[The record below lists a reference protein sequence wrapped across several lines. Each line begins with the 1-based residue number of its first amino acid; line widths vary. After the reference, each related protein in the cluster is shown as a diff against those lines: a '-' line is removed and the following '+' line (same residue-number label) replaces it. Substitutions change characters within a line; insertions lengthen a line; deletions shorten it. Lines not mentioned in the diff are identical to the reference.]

1 MSSRPIS
8 STRTEGACVTDLSPL
23 TALGT
28 PVAETVTFGALTLR
42 ENATVALASVSLRRG
57 AATPA
62 PFGLVLPAPR
72 GWVRGDGV
80 GAFWTGPG
88 QWMIEGEGRAA
99 EDFAAALVAHCPGC
113 SVTEQTDGFV
123 VFEMVSSAGPAP
135 IDRLLERLV
144 NIDTGAFGPGSA
156 TRTGFEHMSIF
167 VIRRAA
173 ERVAVLG
180 LRSAAGSI
188 WHGLTGAAERMEGT
202 LA

>member
-1 MSSRPIS
+1 M
-8 STRTEGACVTDLSPL
+8 TDLSPL

-28 PVAETVTFGALTLR
+28 PVAETVTFGALILR

-173 ERVAVLG
+173 ERLAVLG